1 MPHQCDSTPVH
12 LWAVVRIR
20 AGADSV
26 SYLHLQL
33 DCPSVTNWDIV
44 ITFAVGGPISNP
56 RPVLDSSAQITWSMI
71 LDFCCK
77 ITKRARLS
85 NRREKLFSRVF

>member
-56 RPVLDSSAQITWSMI
+56 RPVLGSSAQTIPVNV
-71 LDFCCK
+71 LDFFAK
-77 ITKRARLS
+77 PKNGL
-85 NRREKLFSRVF
+85 V